1 MSNKHTPEF
10 ELWSNL
16 GRTLLVLFGLYGLM
30 MIADLLPD
38 SIRYGRSAYMLI
50 YCVIGILSILSITY
64 ILKCRKLKKVH
75 REEIDAMQIRTSQ
88 LQDHQIEL
96 DDISEAIR
104 SEGYTPQNGDDA
116 HTVFFNISGE
126 SFEVRYEHERLT
138 IRIHYNLAD
147 EISLDSLRKAA
158 ISTEEELYL
167 IKIYFPTYEDGSSSI
182 VFEVPL
188 LISSAKELTRYFPRC
203 LNLLLTSIN
212 RHREIYT
219 ELEKKRQVKHEE
231 VDPCHRMSDAKVVS

>member
-1 MSNKHTPEF
+1 
-10 ELWSNL
+10 
-16 GRTLLVLFGLYGLM
+16 

-64 ILKCRKLKKVH
+64 ILRCRKLKKVH

-88 LQDHQIEL
+88 LQNHQIEL
-96 DDISEAIR
+96 DDIS
-104 SEGYTPQNGDDA
+104 
-116 HTVFFNISGE
+116 
-126 SFEVRYEHERLT
+126 
-138 IRIHYNLAD
+138 
-147 EISLDSLRKAA
+147 AA

-188 LISSAKELTRYFPRC
+188 LIRSAKELTRYFPRC
-203 LNLLLTSIN
+203 LILLLTSIN

-231 VDPCHRMSDAKVVS
+231 VDSCHRMSDAKVVS